1 MVYTYYF
8 SASNTTD
15 RIVKA
20 LAEGIGL
27 AAIHNNITKPDSKIN
42 ISFKCD
48 DIVIFAA
55 PVFGGRIPAIAAER
69 FRQIKGEGQKC
80 IVVATYGNRDYDD
93 ALVEMC
99 DLASEGGFSLIAAGA
114 LIAQHSIVPAVAA
127 SRPDRDDLNKIS
139 EFASEIKTAIAA
151 DALLDRHS
159 VKGNRPY
166 KIYGGVPLQP
176 VVDNKLCDSCGKCM
190 RECPVGAITSPEST
204 DSAKC
209 ISCTRCIV
217 VCPNHARKFGGLKYK
232 AFVPIFKLKCSARRE
247 PEWFVGK

>member
-42 ISFKCD
+42 TSFKCD

-69 FRQIKGEGQKC
+69 FEQIKGEGQKC

-114 LIAQHSIVPAVAA
+114 FIAQHSIVPAVAA

-151 DALLDRHS
+151 DALLDRNS

-176 VVDNKLCDSCGKCM
+176 VVDNNLCDSCGKCM